1 MTLDVVAVETFT
13 QGRLDRDDAET
24 ARQLDAALAAARTY
38 CGWHVTPLLTNQS
51 ITVDGPGSG
60 TLMLPTLALASLIA
74 VTEDSVVLD
83 VAELEWSARGL
94 VRKLDGRFWTSRLRG
109 VTVTVNHGV
118 AAAPDFEAVVL
129 AAVDRGALA
138 SGSDTLARVIGPF
151 QYDSTASEPG
161 AIFTNAERAVLDRYA
176 LERPA

>member
-1 MTLDVVAVETFT
+1 MTLDVVAVESFT

-24 ARQLDAALAAARTY
+24 TRQLEAALAAARTY
-38 CGWHVTPLLTNQS
+38 CGWHVTPVLANQS
-51 ITVDGPGSG
+51 VTVDGPGG
-60 TLMLPTLALASLIA
+60 TLLMLPTLALTSLIA

-83 VAELEWSARGL
+83 MTGLEWSTRGI
-94 VRKLDGRFWTSRLRG
+94 VRKLDGRLWTGRLRG
-109 VTVTVNHGV
+109 ITATISHGI
-118 AAAPDFEAVVL
+118 ASAPDFEAVVL
-129 AAVDRGALA
+129 AAIDRGALA

-176 LERPA
+176 LERVA